1 MRNSHR
7 ILATLALV
15 WLLMASAAMAGGQP
29 ATKIKFKNR
38 SAVPVAVGVD
48 NPVQTIQQFIY
59 LGGKYVNPGNSKEF
73 KVSAGTHRVYLVD
86 ALNPVFPAITLDVDV
101 RKKKTVTVVF
111 ENGVLV
117 ED

>member
-1 MRNSHR
+1 MKSSHR

-15 WLLMASAAMAGGQP
+15 WLLMASSAMAGGRP
-29 ATKIKFKNR
+29 ETKIKFKNR

-48 NPVQTIQQFIY
+48 IPVQTIQQFIT
-59 LGGKYVNPGNSKEF
+59 LGGRYVNPGNSKNF
-73 KVSAGTHRVYLVD
+73 KVSSGTHTVYLVD
-86 ALNPVFPAITLDVDV
+86 ALNPVFPALTLTVDV
-101 RKKKTVTVVF
+101 EKRKTVTVKF